1 MIDLS
6 QAYHRLPVHE
16 SDQPLTA
23 FMHDGHQYM
32 FKMAP
37 FGLKP
42 LSSLFQRGMSRI
54 LGDLP
59 FVLNYIDDVV
69 IFSKTREE
77 HAEHVKIVIE
87 RLNAAKLIINREKCH
102 FFSTQISLLGFVVG
116 LHGKS
121 VDTKKLANI
130 DEWVEPTTGK
140 QIQSYLG
147 SFNFFRE
154 FIPLYTKVAAPLDA
168 LRNRTDPFVLN
179 PIERDAFNTLKKLLT
194 HAPILHFPPFD
205 KPFYVATDASDVGV
219 GAVLYQ
225 L

>member
-1 MIDLS
+1 M
-6 QAYHRLPVHE
+6 
-16 SDQPLTA
+16 
-23 FMHDGHQYM
+23 
-32 FKMAP
+32 
-37 FGLKP
+37 
-42 LSSLFQRGMSRI
+42 
-54 LGDLP
+54 
-59 FVLNYIDDVV
+59 
-69 IFSKTREE
+69 
-77 HAEHVKIVIE
+77 
-87 RLNAAKLIINREKCH
+87 
-102 FFSTQISLLGFVVG
+102 VG

-194 HAPILHFPPFD
+194 HAPILHFPQFD
-205 KPFYVATDASDVGV
+205 KPFYIVTDASDVGV

>member
-16 SDQPLTA
+16 SDQPLTT

-32 FKMAP
+32 FKKAP
-37 FGLKP
+37 FGLKL

-102 FFSTQISLLGFVVG
+102 FFST
-116 LHGKS
+116 
-121 VDTKKLANI
+121 
-130 DEWVEPTTGK
+130 
-140 QIQSYLG
+140 
-147 SFNFFRE
+147 
-154 FIPLYTKVAAPLDA
+154 
-168 LRNRTDPFVLN
+168 
-179 PIERDAFNTLKKLLT
+179 
-194 HAPILHFPPFD
+194 
-205 KPFYVATDASDVGV
+205 
-219 GAVLYQ
+219 
-225 L
+225 